1 MHDRG
6 MNDEMAA
13 QARRQSALLRL
24 STRIAGAQ
32 TEQDVCRAVVDGL
45 HDRAL
50 GYDFV
55 STLLV
60 DGPAGDRV
68 LRASVGWPGAH
79 DGLRIPPGQGLSE
92 RPLLDGLMHYSPR
105 VEREPGHVHGATS
118 GSEVDLPLQ
127 VNGAAV
133 GVLVVESAVPD
144 AFGSADFEIL
154 TAAAQQASLAIGRAR
169 LLQTERARADEQSA
183 LLETLTD
190 LSGELELSRLL
201 QALLERAVR
210 LLGVSGGE
218 LAITDEERGDLV
230 IAASFRMGTD
240 AVGTRV
246 SAGEGAM
253 GHVMRT
259 RQPLV
264 VPDYQA
270 WAGRSQK
277 YTSSTVQTVLA
288 APLMIASRLVGTIAV
303 VHSQVGRVF
312 GDGEVRLV
320 DLFARQAA
328 IAVENARLFAAQ
340 HARADE
346 LGALLETMR
355 DLSGELE
362 LSRLLDAML
371 GRVVGL
377 LGVAGGELAVYEED
391 ERQLVIAASHNM
403 GTDAVGTRMALGEG
417 AMGQVAVTHE
427 PLIIPSYQEWVG
439 RSEQYTQSVVQTV
452 IAAPL
457 LIGSRLVGVIAAVH
471 SDPDRAFSERDL
483 RLLNLFAPQ
492 AAVAI
497 ENARLYTQMQQQKQF
512 FEDLLQ
518 NNPVAIV
525 TLDLAF
531 RITSCNPGFER
542 LFGYTQQEVLGRN
555 LDELLNSEETLAE
568 AASYTSQARAGTVA
582 TGVARR
588 RRKDGTWVDV
598 ELAGVSVQVDGRQV
612 GIMGLYHDITEL
624 LAARRDAETA
634 NQAKSQFL
642 ANMSH
647 ELRTPLNAIIGYA
660 EMLQEEAAET
670 ASHQVGDLQKIH
682 GAGRHLL
689 ALINDILDLSKI
701 EAGRMELYLE
711 DFDLRRLIDEV
722 ADTVAPLVLRND
734 NRLVVT
740 ADGNAGLVHGD
751 VTKLRQVLLNLL
763 SNACKFTEHG
773 TITLHVQRDAGT
785 GMLRIDVVDEGI
797 GMSDEQM
804 GRLFEAF
811 AQADGSTSRRFGG
824 TGLGLAISRRFCR
837 MMGGDITVAS
847 SPGRGSTFSVR
858 LPEQVRLPGTGS
870 GGNDAA
876 PGALGSGVAGSVLVI
891 DDAPDMLDLLSR
903 SLSRAG
909 YRVSCALTGSDG
921 LNRARTESPDVIILD
936 VVMPRMDGWSVLTA
950 LKDDPVTAGIPV
962 IMLTML
968 DDRNLGFALGASEY
982 LMKPLEPPR
991 LLELLRR
998 YCPEQSGSVLVVE
1011 DDAAS
1016 RTLLRRMIE
1025 ERGLHVVEAENGRA
1039 ALEMLG
1045 RITPQLV
1052 LLDLMMPE
1060 MDGFE
1065 VIARMRAETAWREIP
1080 VIVVTAKDLTADDR
1094 ARLSGTVERV
1104 FRKDAFDRD
1113 SLLAQLNAVVGPLT
1127 RRGGAAVEQVAH
1139 APGTP
1144 AGSAATA

>member
-1 MHDRG
+1 VTG
-6 MNDEMAA
+6 LTA

-32 TEQDVCRAVVDGL
+32 SEQDVCRAVVDGL
-45 HDRAL
+45 HDGAL

-55 STLLV
+55 GVLLV
-60 DGPAGDRV
+60 ENPGGARV
-68 LRASVGWPGAH
+68 LRASVGWLGAH
-79 DGLRIPPGQGLSE
+79 DGMRIPPGQGLSE
-92 RPLLDGLMHYSPR
+92 RPLVDGVMHYSPR
-105 VEREPGHVHGATS
+105 VEREPGHIHGATG

-127 VNGAAV
+127 VDGAAI
-133 GVLVVESAVPD
+133 GVLVVESALPD
-144 AFGSADFEIL
+144 AFGPEDFEIL

-169 LLQTERARADEQSA
+169 LLHTERVRASEQSA

-190 LSGELELSRLL
+190 LSGELELTRLL

-218 LAITDEERGDLV
+218 LAISDDERGDLV

-259 RQPLV
+259 REPLV
-264 VPDYQA
+264 VPDYHA
-270 WAGRSQK
+270 WSGRSQK
-277 YTSSTVQTVLA
+277 YTVSTVQSVLA

-303 VHSQVGRVF
+303 VHSEAGRVF

-328 IAVENARLFAAQ
+328 IAVENARLFSAQ
-340 HARADE
+340 LARADE
-346 LGALLETMR
+346 LGALLDTMR

-377 LGVAGGELAVYEED
+377 LGVAGGELAVYD
-391 ERQLVIAASHNM
+391 EAERELVIAASHNM

-417 AMGQVAVTHE
+417 AMGQVAVTQE
-427 PLIIPSYQEWVG
+427 PLIIPSYQEWAG

-452 IAAPL
+452 VAAPL

-471 SDPDRAFSERDL
+471 SDPGRAFSERDL

-531 RITSCNPGFER
+531 RITSCNPAFER

-588 RRKDGTWVDV
+588 RRKDGSWVDV

-624 LAARRDAETA
+624 LEARRDAETA

-711 DFDLRRLIDEV
+711 HFDLRRVIDEV
-722 ADTVAPLVLRND
+722 ADTVAPLVLRNG
-734 NRLVVT
+734 NRLVV
-740 ADGNAGLVHGD
+740 D
-751 VTKLRQVLLNLL
+751 VGEGMGALYSDLTKLRQILLNLL

-773 TITLHVQRDAGT
+773 TITLRVRQNT
-785 GMLRIDVVDEGI
+785 GQDILLEVVDEGI
-797 GMSDEQM
+797 GMTDEQM
-804 GRLFEAF
+804 SRLFEAF
-811 AQADGSTSRRFGG
+811 SQADGSTSRRFGG

-837 MMGGDITVAS
+837 LMGGDITVAS
-847 SPGRGSTFSVR
+847 APGRGSTFSVR
-858 LPEQVRLPGTGS
+858 LPEQVSSPGSATMT
-870 GGNDAA
+870 NDAA
-876 PGALGSGVAGSVLVI
+876 PGALGSGVAGTVLVI

-903 SLSRAG
+903 SLSRVG
-909 YRVSCALTGSDG
+909 YRVSCALTGAEG
-921 LNRARTESPDVIILD
+921 LHRARTETPDVIILD

-950 LKDDPVTAGIPV
+950 LKDDPATAAIPV

-968 DDRNLGFALGASEY
+968 DDRKLGFALGASEY

-991 LLELLRR
+991 MLELLRR

-1011 DDAAS
+1011 DDADS
-1016 RTLLRRMIE
+1016 RKLLRRMIE

-1039 ALEMLG
+1039 ALAVLA

-1065 VIARMRAETAWREIP
+1065 VVARMREVEAWRRIP
-1080 VIVVTAKDLTADDR
+1080 VVVVTAKDLTAQDR
-1094 ARLSGTVERV
+1094 SRLSGTVERV

-1113 SLLAQLNAVVGPLT
+1113 SLLAQLNDVIGPLA
-1127 RRGGAAVEQVAH
+1127 RHGGAGADRVVA
-1139 APGTP
+1139 APATP
-1144 AGSAATA
+1144 AGRAGTP